1 MEYKSISGFPG
12 NVLKKHD
19 KILKGISLF
28 HWNQRVYMKVVN
40 EGLATAYA
48 AKGDKFLFLRKLMSL
63 PVASKNQYASRACRP
78 RLLLARP
85 TSTVDL
91 TIRLV
96 SEHALARVHRR
107 KFKEIHGKLFDTWDK
122 YQGDEITTTQLL
134 RRCSLITGLGA
145 DSTQSCANYLKLT
158 TLNTPI
164 HRWSLPGVPEGFQ
177 VFIKRDDLTGTELS
191 GNKVRMLQILFAEA
205 LRQGARHV
213 VTGGGP
219 QSGHCRAVA
228 LTCRQLGLTPH
239 VVVDGVSKKEE
250 LGAKGNTLLSRMA
263 GSELYLSP
271 PCSYGAFKQRV
282 CSMAGYISAK
292 YQEPCYCIPVGGATA
307 SGMFA
312 FISLFQELIGQGLH
326 ENFDDIVVTIAT
338 GGTAA
343 GIAVA
348 FGIRGLIH
356 EKLTPFVDRM
366 LSDIGLSV
374 GTDDIMDIVE
384 GYIGE
389 GYGTASDELL
399 CNGHVTGYPP
409 YMKHKETITNVSAS
423 TGILL
428 DPYYT
433 GKCAQGLL
441 EELKKNPTRFQ
452 GKRILFI
459 HTGGI
464 FRLFKGDMD
473 RVVNLPGN
481 QANNINEWPESNIP
495 LVQ

>member
-1 MEYKSISGFPG
+1 M
-12 NVLKKHD
+12 
-19 KILKGISLF
+19 
-28 HWNQRVYMKVVN
+28 
-40 EGLATAYA
+40 
-48 AKGDKFLFLRKLMSL
+48 
-63 PVASKNQYASRACRP
+63 
-78 RLLLARP
+78 
-85 TSTVDL
+85 
-91 TIRLV
+91 
-96 SEHALARVHRR
+96 
-107 KFKEIHGKLFDTWDK
+107 
-122 YQGDEITTTQLL
+122 
-134 RRCSLITGLGA
+134 
-145 DSTQSCANYLKLT
+145 
-158 TLNTPI
+158 
-164 HRWSLPGVPEGFQ
+164 PGVPEGFQ

-205 LRQGARHV
+205 LKQGARHV

-239 VVVDGVSKKEE
+239 VVVYGVSKKAE
-250 LGAKGNTLLSRMA
+250 LGAKGNTLLYRMA

-312 FISLFQELIGQGLH
+312 FISLFQELIDQGLY

-343 GIAVA
+343 GIAI
-348 FGIRGLIH
+348 GNYLTGSKLRIH
-356 EKLTPFVDRM
+356 AVSIFLSKEKLTPYVDRM

-399 CNGHVTGYPP
+399 
-409 YMKHKETITNVSAS
+409 ETITNVSAS

-428 DPYYT
+428 DPCYT

-464 FRLFKGDMD
+464 FGLFNGEMD

-481 QANNINEWPESNIP
+481 HANNINEWPERDIP
-495 LVQ
+495 LDQ